1 MRTLRRQ
8 LLSLAFSLVCGGC
21 LLALTSG
28 VAFARIPPSEMKP
41 LIPLDY
47 EPQEKDERGLWEICD
62 RLEREIA
69 ASNFVVRD
77 KQLNE
82 YVTGVTRRLLG
93 DRVTDLRIY
102 IVRNPEFN
110 AAMFPNGMMLVH
122 TGLLARVRNEAQLA
136 AVLGHESGHYLRL
149 HSLRGWRDM
158 KTKTATMAF
167 IAVAA
172 AGASGAT
179 GNNWVDLANAIN
191 NGLFLSLFSFSREME
206 SEADAFGL
214 RLMQEAGYEPHA
226 ASNVWAQVLDER
238 KASAEARQKKSR
250 DTSRSMLSTHP
261 PTTERMFELK
271 ASAMEI
277 EGRAPTSAK
286 WEGRRD
292 EFMAAIATMRNELIE
307 EQIKLNDPGAS
318 LYLLNSLA
326 QDGWDG
332 VLRYHEGEAYRMRD
346 QEGDGQRAA
355 DAYSQAVQ
363 LDNCP
368 AEAHRA
374 HGYALV
380 KAGSAEE
387 GRKSLARYLEL
398 KPNAPDAAMVQFS
411 INQ

>member
-1 MRTLRRQ
+1 MRDSRRF
-8 LLSLAFSLVCGGC
+8 LSLILCGC
-21 LLALTSG
+21 LLGMAGGDAL
-28 VAFARIPPSEMKP
+28 ARIPPSEMKP

-47 EPQEKDERGLWEICD
+47 EPQDKDERGLWEICD
-62 RLEREIA
+62 RIERDLV
-69 ASNFVVRD
+69 ASNFLVRD
-77 KQLNE
+77 KELNE
-82 YVTGVTRRLLG
+82 YVTSVTRRLLG
-93 DRVTDLRIY
+93 DRVADLRIY

-110 AAMFPNGMMLVH
+110 AAMFPNGMMVVH

-136 AVLGHESGHYLRL
+136 AVLGHEAGHYLRL
-149 HSLRGWRDM
+149 HSLRSWRDM
-158 KTKTATMAF
+158 KTKTATMAV

-179 GNNWVDLANAIN
+179 GQNWYDLANAIN
-191 NGLFLSLFSFSREME
+191 NGLFLSLFSFSRDME

-214 RLMQEAGYEPHA
+214 RLLQEAGYAPHA
-226 ASNVWAQVLDER
+226 ASDVWAQVLEER
-238 KASAEARQKKSR
+238 KASAEARKKKTG
-250 DTSRSMLSTHP
+250 DKSRSMLSTHP
-261 PTTERMFELK
+261 PTTERMFEMK

-286 WEGRRD
+286 WEARRD
-292 EFMAAIATMRNELIE
+292 EFMASIATLRNELIE
-307 EQIKLNDPGAS
+307 EQVKLNDPGAS
-318 LYLLNSLA
+318 LYLLNTLA

-346 QEGDGQRAA
+346 EAGDAQRAA

-363 LDNCP
+363 LENCP

-380 KAGSAEE
+380 KAGSKEE
-387 GRKSLARYLEL
+387 GARSLTRYLEL

>member
-1 MRTLRRQ
+1 
-8 LLSLAFSLVCGGC
+8 
-21 LLALTSG
+21 
-28 VAFARIPPSEMKP
+28 MKA

-47 EPQEKDERGLWEICD
+47 EPQDKDERGLWELCD
-62 RLEREIA
+62 RLERDVA
-69 ASNFVVRD
+69 ASNFLVRD

-93 DRVTDLRIY
+93 DRVADLRIY

-158 KTKTATMAF
+158 KTKTATMAV

-179 GNNWVDLANAIN
+179 GNNWYDLANAIN

-214 RLMQEAGYEPHA
+214 RLIQEAGYAPHA
-226 ASNVWAQVLDER
+226 ASDVWAQIIDER
-238 KASAEARQKKSR
+238 KASAEARKKKPR
-250 DTSRSMLSTHP
+250 DKSGSVLSTHP

-277 EGRAPTSAK
+277 EGRAPTSTK
-286 WEGRRD
+286 WEARRD
-292 EFMAAIATMRNELIE
+292 ELSAAIAPLRNELIE

-332 VLRYHEGEAYRMRD
+332 VLRYHEGEAYRLRD
-346 QEGDGQRAA
+346 ELGDAQRAA

-363 LDNCP
+363 HENCP
-368 AEAHRA
+368 PEAHRA
-374 HGYALV
+374 HGYSLV
-380 KAGSAEE
+380 KAGSKED
-387 GRKSLARYLEL
+387 GNRSLSRYLEL
-398 KPNAPDAAMVQFS
+398 KPDAPDAAMVRFL
-411 INQ
+411 INP